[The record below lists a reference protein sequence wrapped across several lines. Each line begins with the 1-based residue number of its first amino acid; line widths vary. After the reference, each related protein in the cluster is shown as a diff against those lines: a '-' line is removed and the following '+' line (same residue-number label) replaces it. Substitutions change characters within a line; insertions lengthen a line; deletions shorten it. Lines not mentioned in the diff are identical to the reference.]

1 MVFEYFKNINF
12 TQPIFFWLFL
22 LIPFLIYWYAVKN
35 SRMQSTLKVSTL
47 KRTGL
52 NSIKSS
58 LKFIPFVLKLLCL
71 TCIILALA
79 RPQTSNEKQSSEGEG
94 IDIVLC
100 LDVSGSM
107 TARDFIPNRLEAS
120 KQVASDFVRRRPTDR
135 IGVVIFS
142 GESFTLCP
150 ITTDHGIVLSAINGI
165 RNGLLEDGTAIGSG
179 LSTSV
184 DRLRSGTSKSKIIL
198 LLTDGINNGGLIDP
212 RTAKEIAKTFGIKVY
227 TIGVG
232 SDGYAEM
239 PVSTPSGV
247 VMHNEKVNIDEKLM
261 TEIAVETGGKY
272 FRAKDNKE
280 LNKIYS
286 EIDQLEK
293 SKVEIVKT
301 ITHSDKYFP
310 IVIFALIFL
319 FLSVLLRYTLFNK
332 FP

>member
-1 MVFEYFKNINF
+1 MVFEYFENIKF
-12 TQPIFFWLFL
+12 TQPMFFWLLL
-22 LIPFLIYWYAVKN
+22 LIPILIYWYAVNN
-35 SRMQSTLKVSTL
+35 SRMQSSIKVSTL
-47 KRTGL
+47 NRKGL
-52 NSIKSS
+52 GSIKTN
-58 LKFIPFVLKLLCL
+58 LKSVPFILKLLSLICL
-71 TCIILALA
+71 IIALA
-79 RPQTSNEKQSSEGEG
+79 RPQTSNEKQHSEGEG
-94 IDIVLC
+94 IDIILC

-120 KQVASDFVRRRPTDR
+120 KQVAADFVRRRPTDQ

-150 ITTDHGIVLSAINGI
+150 LTTDHSIVLTAINGI

-184 DRLRSGTSKSKIIL
+184 DRLRAGTSKSKIIL

-239 PVSTPSGV
+239 PISTTTGV
-247 VMHNEKVNIDEKLM
+247 VMHSEKVNIDEKLM
-261 TEIAVETGGKY
+261 TEIATETGGKY
-272 FRAKDNKE
+272 FRARENKE

-286 EIDQLEK
+286 DIDQLEK

-310 IVIFALIFL
+310 AVIFALIFL
-319 FLSVLLRYTLFNK
+319 FFSVLLRYTVFNK

>member
-1 MVFEYFKNINF
+1 MVFEYFKNITF
-12 TQPIFFWLFL
+12 TQPLFFWLLL
-22 LIPFLIYWYAVKN
+22 LIPVLIYWYSVKN
-35 SRMQSTLKVSTL
+35 VRMHSSLKVSTL
-47 KRTGL
+47 NRTGL
-52 NSIKSS
+52 GSVKSS
-58 LKFIPFVLKLLCL
+58 LRATPFVFKLLSL
-71 TCIILALA
+71 ICIIIALA
-79 RPQTSNEKQSSEGEG
+79 RPQTSNEKQSTEGEG

-100 LDVSGSM
+100 IDVSGSM
-107 TARDFIPNRLEAS
+107 TARDFIPNRLEAA
-120 KQVASDFVRRRPTDR
+120 KQVAADFVRQRPTDR

-150 ITTDHGIVLSAINGI
+150 ITTDHQIVLSAINGI

-184 DRLRSGTSKSKIIL
+184 DRLRAGTSKTKIIL

-212 RTAKEIAKTFGIKVY
+212 RTAKEIAKTYGIKVY

-239 PVSTPSGV
+239 PVSTASGV
-247 VMHNEKVNIDEKLM
+247 VMHSEKVNIDEKLM
-261 TEIAVETGGKY
+261 TEISTETGGKY
-272 FRAKDNKE
+272 FRARDNKD
-280 LNKIYS
+280 LTKIYS
-286 EIDQLEK
+286 EIDRLEK

-310 IVIFALIFL
+310 AVMFALLFL

>member
-1 MVFEYFKNINF
+1 
-12 TQPIFFWLFL
+12 
-22 LIPFLIYWYAVKN
+22 
-35 SRMQSTLKVSTL
+35 
-47 KRTGL
+47 
-52 NSIKSS
+52 
-58 LKFIPFVLKLLCL
+58 
-71 TCIILALA
+71 
-79 RPQTSNEKQSSEGEG
+79 
-94 IDIVLC
+94 
-100 LDVSGSM
+100 M

-120 KQVASDFVRRRPTDR
+120 KQVAADFVRRRPTDK

-150 ITTDHGIVLSAINGI
+150 LTTDHAIVLSALNGI

-184 DRLRSGTSKSKIIL
+184 DRLRAGTSKSKIIL

-239 PVSTPSGV
+239 PINTAEGI
-247 VMHNEKVNIDEKLM
+247 VMHSEKVNIDEKLM
-261 TEIAVETGGKY
+261 TEIATETGGKY
-272 FRAKDNKE
+272 FRARENKE

-286 EIDQLEK
+286 DIDQLEK
-293 SKVEIVKT
+293 TKIEIVKT
-301 ITHSDKYFP
+301 ITHADKYFP
-310 IVIFALIFL
+310 AVIFALIFL
-319 FLSVLLRYTLFNK
+319 FLSILLRYTVFNK